1 MSRSIGHDICLTRHA
16 KELAASIK
24 LVAWQRL
31 DNQDARVA
39 YYIAKCPECKLSVY
53 TRVVVTAEQE
63 LRFRGDLQQF
73 LNDSLR
79 NAYDRLLAELEPH
92 QLHVVA
98 ELGEHPGESGGA
110 PVRLEFA
117 SEPIRKLS

>member
-1 MSRSIGHDICLTRHA
+1 MSHSIGHDICRARHHDQ
-16 KELAASIK
+16 LVRSIR
-24 LVAWQRL
+24 LVAWQRI
-31 DNQDARVA
+31 DNQDAKVA
-39 YYIAKCPECKLSVY
+39 YYIAKCPECRLTAY

-63 LRFRGDLQQF
+63 LRFRGDLQRF

-98 ELGEHPGESGGA
+98 ELGEHPGEPGRA
-110 PVRLEFA
+110 PVRLELA
-117 SEPIRKLS
+117 SKPIRKLS